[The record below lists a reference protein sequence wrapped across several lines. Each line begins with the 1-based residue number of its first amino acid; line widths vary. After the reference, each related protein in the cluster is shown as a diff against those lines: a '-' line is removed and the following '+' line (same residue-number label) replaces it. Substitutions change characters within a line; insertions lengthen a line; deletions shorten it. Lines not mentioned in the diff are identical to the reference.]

1 MAKRRK
7 EGTEEEEQFDFQIP
21 KFDEEGFLK
30 RERRNIKTLFIAFL
44 FGLLIAVICFGF
56 WAAMGENFLR
66 WELVL
71 LVGVVNVIWIK
82 YLFSKLNFD
91 LTDFG
96 RKGWLSAFA
105 TYFFTWLLV
114 LVVLVNPPFYDAEA
128 PHVEVVALPGIQGPG
143 GTILIAAYIVDN
155 VGVNKAGINFM
166 VTDPNGTI
174 HTPEFTYEN
183 DIFRYT
189 YENPSNL
196 RGTYNYMFIVS
207 DVNNRKTTVTDSF
220 TYANTSDVLE
230 ISSSGR
236 NAIMS
241 GDAITI
247 KANDQISKENFRV
260 YYKMDNGSD
269 INVDRKEAGDKEKYE
284 TSPEFKGWTAN
295 STLTVHVYAEARHYF
310 LNIPEKFSNTVSG
323 KKEGYLFSTANDPN
337 IGTKE
342 PLVEYN
348 YTLALLKK
356 SQLPN
361 TLNYQLPYPISSS
374 ATPGFEVVVVILAI
388 VVVVFLFKRK
398 KNDNKT

>member
-7 EGTEEEEQFDFQIP
+7 EGAEVEEQLDFQIP
-21 KFDEEGFLK
+21 KFDEEAFIK

-56 WAAMGENFLR
+56 WVLLEGSFLR

-71 LVGVVNVIWIK
+71 LVGVVNAIWIK
-82 YLFSKLNFD
+82 YLFLKLNID

-96 RKGWLSAFA
+96 RKGWLTTFA

-114 LVVLVNPPFYDAEA
+114 LIVLVNPPFYDGEA
-128 PHVEVVALPGIQGPG
+128 PHVEAVALPGVQEPG
-143 GTILIAAYIVDN
+143 GTVLFAAYIVDN

-166 VTDPNGTI
+166 ITDPNGTI
-174 HTPEFTYEN
+174 YTPEFTYEN
-183 DIFRYT
+183 NIFRYT
-189 YENPSNL
+189 FEDPRGQN
-196 RGTYNYMFIVS
+196 GTYNYNYTFVVS
-207 DVNNRKTTVTDSF
+207 DVNNKKTTITGSF
-220 TYANTSDVLE
+220 TYTEDVLE
-230 ISSSGR
+230 IISSR
-236 NAIMS
+236 NTGIMS

-247 KANDQISKENFRV
+247 KADERISKYNFRV
-260 YYKMDNGSD
+260 YYKIDHGSD
-269 INVDRKEAGDKEKYE
+269 INVDEQVPGDRKKYE
-284 TSPEFKGWTAN
+284 TSAEFKGWTEN
-295 STLTVHVYAEARHYF
+295 TTVSVDVYAEARHYF
-310 LNIPEKFSNTVSG
+310 LNIPEKFTNTVRDT
-323 KKEGYLFSTANDPN
+323 KEYQFSTANDQN
-337 IGTKE
+337 IGTEE

-361 TLNYQLPYPISSS
+361 TLNYQLPYPISMG
-374 ATPGFEVVVVILAI
+374 ATPGFEMIILVLAI